1 MKADKDINYFGIKA
15 VSDSKTSDD
24 AFTAAA
30 DSAVAALSRC
40 SPRLFS
46 CRRLSCLPH
55 TDNAENGSYWPLWLP
70 SAAYRDLKDEIR
82 LLHRLFGHFMK
93 ALPGLET
100 VYDVFDD
107 FEAQRH
113 GATPFDELGNRIA
126 AVFGSDESA
135 ALFGKF
141 VDNACRRGILAPCGK
156 EQWRFNRHWAVTR
169 RGRPLKMT
177 KKAAF
182 DLLSVL
188 FDIIARRCGTSHK
201 IK

>member
-1 MKADKDINYFGIKA
+1 
-15 VSDSKTSDD
+15 
-24 AFTAAA
+24 
-30 DSAVAALSRC
+30 
-40 SPRLFS
+40 
-46 CRRLSCLPH
+46 
-55 TDNAENGSYWPLWLP
+55 
-70 SAAYRDLKDEIR
+70 
-82 LLHRLFGHFMK
+82 MK

-107 FEAQRH
+107 FEAQRL

-141 VDNACRRGILAPCGK
+141 VDNACRRGILAPCGMG
-156 EQWRFNRHWAVTR
+156 QWRFNRHWAVTR

-188 FDIIARRCGTSHK
+188 FDIIALRCGTARRRYIPWKELRAVMLDAASRPFGDSWQRQSAPPAGTPYYAECEALCLALMELPASDL
-201 IK
+201 